1 MRYGI
6 KIQRAPRDGTHAVV
20 CYLEFGLCLQDAAGT
35 DVAAAVIGLGVLAL
49 GHTAAASRVDEV
61 ESVVLIDLG
70 HDAHVSDASTAR
82 TALEE
87 DEVTRLQVVF
97 LDAHAVKKLTTR
109 RTVELNAETLEN
121 VAGKT

>member
-1 MRYGI
+1 MFVLQNSAGAHI
-6 KIQRAPRDGTHAVV
+6 TAAVV
-20 CYLEFGLCLQDAAGT
+20 
-35 DVAAAVIGLGVLAL
+35 GLGVLAL
-49 GHTAAASRVDEV
+49 GHAAAASRVDEM
-61 ESVVLIDLG
+61 EGVVVVDAG
-70 HDAHVSDASTAR
+70 NNAHVTHTATAR

-121 VAGKT
+121 EAGEA